1 MFKLLIGDFDITNK
15 ALVKRTITE
24 LWVLQDIHK
33 EEIELARYYSN
44 SEEESLSK
52 IKAIKVKIA
61 NTDHDLDILCE
72 VRYGKLE
79 RA

>member
-1 MFKLLIGDFDITNK
+1 MFKVLQGDFDMTNK
-15 ALVKRTITE
+15 ALVNRTLTE

-33 EEIELARYYSN
+33 DEIELARSN
-44 SEEESLSK
+44 GESLSK

-72 VRYGKLE
+72 AYYGKLE